1 MCIRPRPAGHRIQ
14 RLPRHEQ
21 DGAAGC
27 RLHRS
32 GGVRRDSGAGDG
44 RTPARRVNTYFHGR
58 LSGEVFVTLIVI
70 MDPLG
75 TIPLFLGLTSGRS
88 ARVRRRLAGQAVVVA
103 GLVISTFAVFGQQIL
118 TYLGIGVPALQGA
131 GGLLL
136 ALVALELLTDRR
148 DAPNEVP
155 DVNVA
160 LVPLGTPLLADPCA
174 RRTNTMVA
182 TMAPGPASSGVPKG
196 TSATLTSGTSFGAS
210 RRSVSSSRATSA
222 NSSPPAPC
230 SAGTPIPRYV
240 RICWPKT
247 ANVEITRPATTTAC
261 PARRRRTRALRP
273 LVKPRNSGIVP
284 NGSMMTISVTKTS
297 PDSRPW
303 K

>member
-1 MCIRPRPAGHRIQ
+1 
-14 RLPRHEQ
+14 
-21 DGAAGC
+21 
-27 RLHRS
+27 
-32 GGVRRDSGAGDG
+32 
-44 RTPARRVNTYFHGR
+44 VNTYFHAR

-160 LVPLGTPLLADPCA
+160 LVPLGTPLAGPGA
-174 RRTNTMVA
+174 IVA
-182 TMAPGPASSGVPKG
+182 TIVFVRRAHG
-196 TSATLTSGTSFGAS
+196 SADVAAIAAGLVAVHLVLWLSLRF
-210 RRSVSSSRATSA
+210 SVAIIRV
-222 NSSPPAPC
+222 
-230 SAGTPIPRYV
+230 IR
-240 RICWPKT
+240 
-247 ANVEITRPATTTAC
+247 E
-261 PARRRRTRALRP
+261 
-273 LVKPRNSGIVP
+273 SGIVLL
-284 NGSMMTISVTKTS
+284 TRISGLLLTAIAVQLIANS
-297 PDSRPW
+297 VRGFVVAG
-303 K
+303 